1 MKHLVRLFGPAR
13 EAVGSGETEVEGA
26 ATVADLLAAL
36 AERYPALREM
46 LEVSAVAVNCE
57 YARPDRP
64 LEQGDEIALIPP
76 VSGG

>member
-13 EAVGSGETEVEGA
+13 DAAGSAQIETEAA
-26 ATVADLLAAL
+26 ATVAELLAAV

-46 LEVSAVAVNCE
+46 LAVSAVAVNRE
-57 YARPDRP
+57 YAPPERGLAPD
-64 LEQGDEIALIPP
+64 DEIALIPP